1 MVDKLWK
8 QFLLTT
14 RPGEVM
20 IVRDVDHVVC
30 VNSAK
35 RGKTV
40 TDNGEKGDEDVIDY
54 VDNVLLATFD
64 VDPAD

>member
-8 QFLLTT
+8 QFLLTA

-20 IVRDVDHVVC
+20 IVRDVDHVVR

-35 RGKTV
+35 GGKTV
-40 TDNGEKGDEDVIDY
+40 TDDGEKGDEDVIDY
-54 VDNVLLATFD
+54 VDNIELATSD
-64 VDPAD
+64 VDPAN